1 MNIEPIAATFY
12 PERLCG
18 KRTNGLTTEF
28 STKIPRKIE
37 GMPLY
42 TPQKPWLFKPKKAPK
57 IGALKTKI
65 FVTYK
70 HYEFVSSFNLATA
83 LS

>member
-1 MNIEPIAATFY
+1 MPMAATLT
-12 PERLCG
+12 PSVCAE
-18 KRTNGLTTEF
+18 KHTNGLTTEF
-28 STKIPRKIE
+28 STKIPRKVE
-37 GMPLY
+37 GTPLY